1 MSRATPCRIIAL
13 PPPSASLLKRF
24 APRLACRL
32 VAVPLVPNGEDFPQI
47 IALGH
52 VNEVG
57 GGALNPFGKS
67 FRAHKFVWSL
77 EMCLDDA
84 DGDGETNGMELG
96 DPCCVWKEGDRPARS
111 WGLSHPGDPE
121 KTSGMLEHPVDVA
134 KLKAGVEKLR
144 SFDDLAKLL
153 MAQGLDCSVESAGK
167 SGGAMTPETAA
178 ARDAEFWKFY
188 FKGEADPPPPVTVG
202 AALLDLV
209 ATLLYPLLHPV
220 NFIGTVVSVV
230 VETVIGF
237 VDAARHGGLYKHGQ
251 KVFTLIVVGCLIR
264 TLRTGVV
271 GDFWRASRTEKVKIV
286 LLATLWVEFISG
298 LLHITFDNPA
308 FQHTPFIGA
317 MARDFQWHHKK
328 PTHICNQTWP
338 KFLGAIDSGV
348 VVLFVIGTFIHP
360 KSKWMRMFTIVSFP
374 LFYLMMASHR
384 WSHIR
389 REQLPPIVQVLQ
401 QTGILLS
408 QEVHSVHH
416 VRASH
421 PPTHRLAFPIPSI
434 MLSTT
439 YADARL
445 CRMQANYDQNFSLM
459 TGWSNPFLNW
469 ACINL
474 MGPKNTT
481 WAYFF
486 FAWTSMPGWLPFA
499 IDKARKQAEP
509 SNQPLVGSKTAVS

>member
-1 MSRATPCRIIAL
+1 M
-13 PPPSASLLKRF
+13 
-24 APRLACRL
+24 
-32 VAVPLVPNGEDFPQI
+32 PLVPNGEDFPQV

-52 VNEVG
+52 ANQVG

-96 DPCCVWKEGDRPARS
+96 DPCCTWKEGDRPARS

-167 SGGAMTPETAA
+167 SGGAMTPETEA

-209 ATLLYPLLHPV
+209 KTLFYPLLHPV
-220 NFIGTVVSVV
+220 NFVGAVVGGVVDTVS
-230 VETVIGF
+230 GF
-237 VDAARHGGLYKHGQ
+237 VDAAQHGGLYKHGQ
-251 KVFTLIVVGCLIR
+251 KVFTLVVVGCVIR

-271 GDFWRASRTEKVKIV
+271 GDIWHASRSDKIKIV
-286 LLATLWVEFISG
+286 FLATLWVEFISG

-360 KSKWMRMFTIVSFP
+360 KSKWMRMFTIISFP

-416 VRASH
+416 VRASQTPVH
-421 PPTHRLAFPIPSI
+421 HSDIFRFQLPN
-434 MLSTT
+434 T
-439 YADARL
+439 YAFNDPRL
-445 CRMQANYDQNFSLM
+445 RDVAPMQANYDQNFSLM

-499 IDKARKQAEP
+499 IDKARKQ
-509 SNQPLVGSKTAVS
+509 SQLSTQPVTGSKTAVS